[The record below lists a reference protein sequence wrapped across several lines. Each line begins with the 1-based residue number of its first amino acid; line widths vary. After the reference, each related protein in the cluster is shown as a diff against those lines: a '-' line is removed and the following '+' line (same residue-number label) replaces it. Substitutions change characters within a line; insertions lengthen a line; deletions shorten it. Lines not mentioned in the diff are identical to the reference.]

1 MASKG
6 EKGRAAQ
13 KQTRQAKQ
21 AAAVDPNKL
30 DKLTNPRSSK
40 IIQPMAVPPMG
51 DEEYIRLRCLEF
63 ATANSSKVGIE
74 DPFALATKYAN
85 YVLTGSPDI
94 A

>member
-1 MASKG
+1 MPATG
-6 EKGRAAQ
+6 EAGRKAQ
-13 KQTRQAKQ
+13 AEARQ
-21 AAAVDPNKL
+21 KL
-30 DKLTNPRSSK
+30 KKLSNPRSSN

-74 DPFALATKYAN
+74 NPYDLATKYAN

>member
-1 MASKG
+1 
-6 EKGRAAQ
+6 
-13 KQTRQAKQ
+13 
-21 AAAVDPNKL
+21 
-30 DKLTNPRSSK
+30 
-40 IIQPMAVPPMG
+40 MG

-74 DPFALATKYAN
+74 NPYDLATKYAN